1 MAARRRKIGSFAF
14 FQSVF
19 SSSAAV
25 TAAEESPFLVQG
37 GDLSIY
43 REFIN
48 ASDTDSS
55 DIEPVLSVDNGFVSL
70 PASSDLF
77 LLTAAADEEAV
88 PTMTLRKKLIKNPL
102 PKRRLYSS
110 WMIVPYSVVR
120 LW

>member
-1 MAARRRKIGSFAF
+1 LRFLPVRLLLVRRCHRRGRIAVPRPRAAI
-14 FQSVF
+14 V
-19 SSSAAV
+19 V
-25 TAAEESPFLVQG
+25 ESG